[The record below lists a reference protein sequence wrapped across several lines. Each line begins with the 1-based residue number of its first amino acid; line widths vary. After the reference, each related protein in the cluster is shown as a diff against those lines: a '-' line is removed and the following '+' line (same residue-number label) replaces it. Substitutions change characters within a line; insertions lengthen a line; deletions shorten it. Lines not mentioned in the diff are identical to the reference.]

1 MYFEVRT
8 IQFLKNFKE
17 FAIRGNV
24 VDMGIGVVIGTAF
37 SRIVDSLVSDII
49 MPPIGLMLGKVNFS
63 NLHIN
68 LSGGHFRTLD
78 DAKEAGAVT
87 INYGVFLDSIL
98 HFALI
103 ALATYFTIVQIN
115 RLRRAPAES
124 LTTKECPHCF
134 VNIPSRALR
143 CPQCTT
149 ILSTEDKPTEIKADH
164 SNFENEHQESRG
176 TIGVVNGQQVKV
188 NIK

>member
-1 MYFEVRT
+1 MIDINF
-8 IQFLKNFKE
+8 IKNFRE

-24 VDMGIGVVIGTAF
+24 VDMGIGVVVGTAF
-37 SRIVDSLVSDII
+37 SKIVDSLVSDII

-68 LSGGHFRTLD
+68 LSGGHYRTLD
-78 DAKEAGAVT
+78 EAKEAGAVT

-124 LTTKECPHCF
+124 LKTKECPYCF
-134 VNIPSRALR
+134 VTIPSRALK

-149 ILSTEDKPTEIKADH
+149 NLDGEDKPAQKKANH
-164 SNFENEHQESRG
+164 QSELENGNDEKRSI
-176 TIGVVNGQQVKV
+176 IGVANPHQVKIT
-188 NIK
+188 IK

>member
-1 MYFEVRT
+1 M
-8 IQFLKNFKE
+8 IDINFLKNFKE
-17 FAIRGNV
+17 FAVRGNV
-24 VDMGIGVVIGTAF
+24 VDMGIGVVVGTAF
-37 SRIVDSLVSDII
+37 SKIVDSLVSDII

-68 LSGGHFRTLD
+68 LSGGHYHTLD
-78 DAKEAGAVT
+78 EAKEAGAVT

-103 ALATYFTIVQIN
+103 TLATYFTIVQIN

-124 LTTKECPHCF
+124 LTTKECPYCF

-149 ILSTEDKPTEIKADH
+149 SLDGEDKLAQKKASH
-164 SNFENEHQESRG
+164 QSKPENGNQEKRSI
-176 TIGVVNGQQVKV
+176 IGVANSHQVKV